1 MTVEAVAGQGISKA
15 GNRRVRS
22 MLIEISWIWLRYQPG
37 SKLSLWFNKRFA
49 NGVKRISFV
58 NISSGP
64 DVIYV
69 NNIIALIVPKNYP
82 KLSGPY
88 SMISGPFPN
97 HVRYIGLLY
106 RVLFKL
112 FQDFFDL
119 IFGFLGRRL
128 RYFTA

>member
-1 MTVEAVAGQGISKA
+1 MHARE
-15 GNRRVRS
+15 RHP
-22 MLIEISWIWLRYQPG
+22 L
-37 SKLSLWFNKRFA
+37 
-49 NGVKRISFV
+49 SFV

-119 IFGFLGRRL
+119 IFNFFRKAIEVF
-128 RYFTA
+128 YSVMMDNDFTHQMESRSL